1 MAIKYRYLYDCLKDQ
16 ILISISKGIDRLPT
30 EQEIGEEYQVS
41 RQTVRAALAL
51 LEKEGLIEKRRGSG
65 SYITGLSSDEDR
77 NIIHLILSSDK
88 DYTYPALINDIR
100 EELSPVGFR
109 MQVHITANSFS
120 TEREILSDLISG
132 KPGGIIAECCRSTLP
147 NPNLDLY
154 RKLLSSGFPVVFL
167 SDGYKDVI
175 DCPYVFSDERYA
187 AAMLTKHLLER
198 GHTLVAG
205 LFQWD
210 SALGL
215 KRFQGFTDGLSSYQ
229 CPLDDS
235 HVHWFGAPELHGLER
250 DMDITFIRKFAEMIV
265 GNCTAVVCQ
274 QDEIAYWLIRELN
287 GLGQKVPEDI
297 AVVGFENSYLSTMN
311 PLTITVAGH
320 RSRETG
326 KAACD
331 LILRKLKGLPVK
343 SKEVPWE
350 LFFRKSS

>member
-1 MAIKYRYLYDCLKDQ
+1 MAIKYRYLCDCLKDRIR
-16 ILISISKGIDRLPT
+16 ILISKGIDRLPT
-30 EQEIGEEYQVS
+30 EQEIGEEYRVS

-51 LEKEGLIEKRRGSG
+51 LEQEGLIEKRQGSG

-77 NIIHLILSSDK
+77 NIIHLILSSDR
-88 DYTYPALINDIR
+88 DYTYPTLINDIR
-100 EELSPVGFR
+100 EELSPAGFR
-109 MQVHITANSFS
+109 MQVHVTANSFS
-120 TEREILSDLISG
+120 VEREILSALSKA

-167 SDGYKDVI
+167 SDDYKDVI
-175 DCPYVFSDERYA
+175 DCPYVFSDDRYA

-210 SALGL
+210 LSIGS
-215 KRFQGFTDGLSSYQ
+215 KRFQGFTDGLNSYQ
-229 CPLDDS
+229 YPLDDRY
-235 HVHWFGAPELHGLER
+235 VHWFGSPELLRLER

-265 GNCTAVVCQ
+265 GNCTAVICQ
-274 QDEIAYWLIRELN
+274 QDEIAYWLIKELT

-297 AVVGFENSYLSTMN
+297 AVVGFENSYLSTMDL
-311 PLTITVAGH
+311 LTITVAGH
-320 RSRETG
+320 RPRETG

-331 LILRKLKGLPVK
+331 LILRKIKGLPVK